1 MYAAIKDSAYVSEVI
16 STLGAP
22 PIYRK
27 RFPEAKQP
35 APERDARKMI

>member
-22 PIYRK
+22 PILQK
-27 RFPEAKQP
+27 ALS
-35 APERDARKMI
+35 